1 MKDNGTV
8 SMRDRLIQSAQIVV
22 FGLLALALAVLMALE
37 LIPAQTKG
45 LYVEDRLEVASFPV
59 DSTGLRFVSSL
70 HGSFKNDS
78 NETVEV
84 EEICVLLSNGKI
96 RREIELESFTLPA
109 RCGQELELTFDCDV
123 DVNTVV
129 RIEAKVNGEDVVLEN
144 VGAKQSFSGAAIF
157 YLVLLIPSV
166 LLCIRAA
173 KVRYYL
179 YQESRLFDEKM

>member
-8 SMRDRLIQSAQIVV
+8 SLKDRLTQSVQIAI
-22 FGLLALALAVLMALE
+22 FGLLALILIVLTVLE

-45 LYVEDRLEVASFPV
+45 LQVEDRLEVASFAV

-70 HGSFKNDS
+70 HGNFKNNS
-78 NETVEV
+78 NETLVVEDV
-84 EEICVLLSNGKI
+84 RVLLSNGKI
-96 RREIELESFTLPA
+96 RREIALDSFTLPA
-109 RCGQELELTFDCDV
+109 RCEQDVELNFECDV

-129 RIEAKVNGEDVVLEN
+129 RIEAKVNGEAMVLEN
-144 VGAKQSFSGAAIF
+144 RDAAQTFSGIAVF

-179 YQESRLFDEKM
+179 YQESRLTADKM

>member
-8 SMRDRLIQSAQIVV
+8 SLKDRLIQSAQIAI
-22 FGLLALALAVLMALE
+22 FGLLALILIVLTVLE

-45 LYVEDRLEVASFPV
+45 LQVEDRLEVASFAV
-59 DSTGLRFVSSL
+59 DATGVKFISSL
-70 HGSFKNDS
+70 HGKFKNNS
-78 NETVEV
+78 NETLVV
-84 EEICVLLSNGKI
+84 EEVCVLLSNGKL
-96 RREIELESFTLPA
+96 RQELEIDGFTLPA
-109 RCGQELELTFDCDV
+109 RCEQELELNFESMV

-129 RIEAKVNGEDVVLEN
+129 RIEAKVNGEEMVLEN
-144 VGAKQSFSGAAIF
+144 RGAQQSFSGIALF

-179 YQESRLFDEKM
+179 YQESRLTADKM